1 MHTASANVYC
11 ELKEQDKV
19 VAAAAAAAG
28 TPRETKEDLIVE
40 REEYD
45 PASFPRKDRR
55 GEGLDAA
62 WPGCYSAFKDK
73 GELCRTDDLSNGG
86 DHGDWPCL

>member
-19 VAAAAAAAG
+19 VAAAAAG

-62 WPGCYSAFKDK
+62 WPGRYSAFK
-73 GELCRTDDLSNGG
+73 GEGTAEPLICPTVVIMVIGHASE
-86 DHGDWPCL
+86 